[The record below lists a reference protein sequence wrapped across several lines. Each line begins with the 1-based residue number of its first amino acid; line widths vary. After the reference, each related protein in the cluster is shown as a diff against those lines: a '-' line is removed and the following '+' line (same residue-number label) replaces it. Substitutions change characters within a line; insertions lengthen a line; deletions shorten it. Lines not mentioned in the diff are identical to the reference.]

1 MSNITR
7 RGFIS
12 LSALFAGSAA
22 LAQNVTTESHEWPGF
37 TSDTTPHEKPFM
49 DQYYDGMQAISNG
62 IRDTQIDK
70 IAEAMEN
77 AYKCMRNGG
86 KIYSNHIYGHTPKSA
101 LNKNRPGQ
109 PWLLPS
115 PGNSFFKKED
125 YDKLKKNDFVLTFR
139 NSFDKGEQEARDRG
153 VYIAGVTNSY
163 FRFYKTPPDGL
174 TPERM
179 ENCFEDYS
187 NIVIDSQVP
196 WENGLVSSP
205 RLHFKFCPS
214 TTTASLLVYWACTA
228 SLANLIATKGNGSP
242 TEPAKKYM
250 ENACA
255 RFEMIGTDRPKVDYI
270 TEKWAGMVLGKKS
283 RILIYG
289 HPQETGD
296 ATSDRRGNM
305 FTDEATGAAASQA
318 VTPYISVVKNP
329 QTDLRPVDIVII
341 GATSSDNADEI
352 EVARQARKI
361 GASTVSFG
369 PFMTEGDNPSKRLY
383 KEVNTAFNTYSP
395 ERAGFIDV
403 SGYDEKICPLT
414 GVTGNLVHWMLT
426 AQWADHMA
434 RRGEMPYFRL
444 GLNYDGGVYNRTI
457 AVPYSKKRGY

>member
-1 MSNITR
+1 MSNMSR

-12 LSALFAGSAA
+12 LSAAATGSMA
-22 LAQNVTTESHEWPGF
+22 LAQSRTAESQQWPGF
-37 TSDTTPHEKPFM
+37 TSATTTSEKPFM
-49 DQYYDGMQAISNG
+49 DQYYEGMQAIANG
-62 IRDTQIDK
+62 IRDTQLDI

-77 AYKCMRNGG
+77 AYRCVRNGG
-86 KIYSNHIYGHTPKSA
+86 NIYSNHIYGHTPRYA

-109 PWLLPS
+109 PWVLPS
-115 PGNSFFKKED
+115 PGNGFFHKEE
-125 YDKLKKNDFVLTFR
+125 YGTLKKNDFVLTFR
-139 NSFDKGEQEARDRG
+139 NSFDKGEKEARDRG

-163 FRFYKTPPDGL
+163 FRFYKTPPGGL

-179 ENCFEDYS
+179 ANGFEDYS

-196 WENGLVSSP
+196 WENGLVSTP
-205 RLHFKFCPS
+205 QLHFKFCPS

-228 SLANLIATKGNGSP
+228 SLANLITTKGKGSP
-242 TEPAKKYM
+242 TEHARKYL
-250 ENACA
+250 EIACD

-270 TEKWAGMVLGKKS
+270 TEKWAGPVIEKNG

-289 HPQETGD
+289 HPQEAGD

-305 FTDEATGAAASQA
+305 FADEATGAAASEA

-329 QTDLRPVDIVII
+329 LTDLTPEDIVII
-341 GATSSDNADEI
+341 GATSSDNVDEI
-352 EVARQARKI
+352 MVARQARQA

-369 PFMTEGDNPSKRLY
+369 PYVSDGDNTSQRLY
-383 KEVNTAFNTYSP
+383 KETDAALNAYSP
-395 ERAGFIDV
+395 ERAGVIDV
-403 SGYDEKICPLT
+403 KGYGWKICPLT
-414 GVTGNLVHWMLT
+414 GVTGNLVHWLLT

-444 GLNYDGGVYNRTI
+444 GVNYDGGEYNREI
-457 AVPYSKKRGY
+457 AIPYSKKRGY